1 MVAYGVLFISLANVY
16 LKYRQDEDQQN
27 GLGVVAGDESGG
39 TGDASTEN
47 NRDSTLKQATRDI
60 GPQFVLEVYICVR
73 GCLCCISNNSA
84 HVSVAD

>member
-27 GLGVVAGDESGG
+27 GLGVIAGDESG
-39 TGDASTEN
+39 GDASTEN

-73 GCLCCISNNSA
+73 GCLYRISNNSA